1 MNEEIFDYPVDGTLD
16 LHMFQPKD
24 VKSALAEYL
33 HECRTRGILH
43 VRIIHGKG
51 QGVLR
56 EIVHSFLKKSPYVLE
71 FRTSPDVSGW
81 GVTLAVLAPMGKDR
95 QRAD

>member
-1 MNEEIFDYPVDGTLD
+1 MEEKIFNYPIDGTLD

-24 VKSALAEYL
+24 VKSVLSEYL
-33 HECRTRGILH
+33 IECRARGILR

-56 EIVHSFLKKSPYVLE
+56 EIVHSFLKNCPYCIE
-71 FRTSPDVSGW
+71 FQTPSDASGW
-81 GVTLAVLAPMGKDR
+81 GATIAILKPLEKKEG
-95 QRAD
+95 

>member
-1 MNEEIFDYPVDGTLD
+1 MEEKIFNYPIDGTLD

-24 VKSALAEYL
+24 VKSVLSEYL
-33 HECRTRGILH
+33 IECRARGILR

-56 EIVHSFLKKSPYVLE
+56 EIVHSFLKNCPYCIE
-71 FRTSPDVSGW
+71 FQTPSDASGW
-81 GVTLAVLAPMGKDR
+81 GATIAILKPLEKNEG
-95 QRAD
+95 